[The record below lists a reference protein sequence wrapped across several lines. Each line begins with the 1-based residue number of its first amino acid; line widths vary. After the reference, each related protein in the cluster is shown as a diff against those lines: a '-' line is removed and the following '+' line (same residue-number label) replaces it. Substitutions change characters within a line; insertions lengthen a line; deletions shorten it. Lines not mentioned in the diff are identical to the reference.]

1 VGAGENDHQEGGAA
15 WLRRLF
21 LWAWSINKILMNKP
35 LSVLRVSLA
44 LAALLGACGGD
55 GKKPDAA
62 APDGAMDVNVA
73 FDSGIPD
80 DANVSLIPGD
90 ASSDGDATSAVTV
103 TLNENAFAFDTPDQK
118 HRFVA
123 TVTDSSPAE
132 VIWSSSNSYIA
143 AVDTTGLVS
152 SVSGGEAVITV
163 TSTKDKSKS
172 ASARVSVAEPNRARA
187 ASYVDAKSITSGS
200 VSIILC
206 GDSLTR
212 TYAANAADQ
221 TGWGQVLGE
230 FLSKDAVV
238 DNTLAVGGRSS
249 RSFYN
254 EVGRWDAAKDR
265 LAAAKSAGTP
275 AFVFIM
281 FGHNDQKK
289 VTDSDGSSY
298 LTFAS
303 QNPNGTVAG
312 TYYDY
317 LERYIVETRELGG
330 VPILF
335 TPFVREYLEG
345 TPQTVTLTGQHNIIA
360 PYAGEATARGDYP
373 AAVKAVA
380 QKHDVPVVDITAWS
394 RAMVEAR
401 AAAGT
406 LSTVYLSGD
415 QTHVRQ
421 LGALLMAEE
430 TLRSLNAQ
438 GILVSY
444 GQRPG
449 ARIMLD
455 ANELAFGGLYAG
467 NTVDKAF
474 RITPYGDVTGA
485 LSLTAPAGYTLAT
498 DGKTFAPTTTI
509 ACDNAY
515 AGSVVSVRFAPSE
528 ALAYNG
534 DLVVAHTT
542 IVPSY
547 GNTPPNAKAG
557 VVSLTGNGK
566 LALVGAPAT
575 ATWPMFSGTTIT
587 LAPTTDGAI
596 SAEMAT
602 LVGLVNKNVNNG
614 GARFDRPEGTWI
626 AEGARN
632 PERYI
637 QFTVPVKSG
646 TFTLDSISL
655 AAGSGGGSNM
665 RWDIVYSLNA
675 DFSSPTT
682 LGTAINSGKDTLFNS
697 NYPSLGMGINAGQTL
712 TLRLYPYNTSA
723 GSGKSIMVA
732 NVVISGT
739 TG

>member
-1 VGAGENDHQEGGAA
+1 M
-15 WLRRLF
+15 R
-21 LWAWSINKILMNKP
+21 KP
-35 LSVLRVSLA
+35 PSALRVSLA
-44 LAALLGACGGD
+44 LAALFGACGDD

-62 APDGAMDVNVA
+62 APDAAVDANLPV
-73 FDSGIPD
+73 DSALPGNPDASITPD
-80 DANVSLIPGD
+80 DAAP
-90 ASSDGDATSAVTV
+90 DGDAGSMVAVA
-103 TLNENAFAFDTPDQK
+103 LNESAFVFDTPDKK
-118 HRFVA
+118 HTFVA
-123 TVTDSSPAE
+123 TVTGAASTG
-132 VIWSSSNSYIA
+132 VTWSSSNTYIA
-143 AVDTTGLVS
+143 TVDATGAVT
-152 SVSGGEAVITV
+152 SVSGGEAIITA
-163 TSTKDKSKS
+163 TSTADKSQS
-172 ASARVSVAEPNRARA
+172 ASAKVSVAEPNRPRA
-187 ASYVDAKSITSGS
+187 ASPVDAKSITSGP
-200 VSIILC
+200 VSIVVC

-230 FLSKDAVV
+230 FLSKDATV
-238 DNTLAVGGRSS
+238 DNTLANGGRSS

-254 EVGRWDAAKDR
+254 EVGRWDAAKTR

-289 VTDSDGSSY
+289 VTDTDGPLY

-317 LERYIVETRELGG
+317 LERTIVEARELGG
-330 VPILF
+330 IPILF

-345 TPQTVTLTGQHNIIA
+345 QPQTVTLTGQHNITT

-380 QKHDVPVVDITAWS
+380 QKHDVPVVDVTAWS
-394 RAMVEAR
+394 KAMVEAR

-406 LSTVYLSGD
+406 LSYVFLSGD

-430 TLRSLNAQ
+430 AVRSLNAQ
-438 GILVSY
+438 GILVGY
-444 GQRPG
+444 AKKPG
-449 ARIMLD
+449 ARVMLD
-455 ANELAFGGLYAG
+455 TNELAFGGLYAG

-474 RITPYGDVTGA
+474 RITPYGDVAGT
-485 LSLTAPAGYTLAT
+485 LTLTAPAGYTLAT
-498 DGKTFAPTTTI
+498 DGKTFAGTTSI
-509 ACDNAY
+509 VCDNAY

-528 ALAYNG
+528 AMAYNG
-534 DLVVAHTT
+534 ELFVAHTSIT
-542 IVPSY
+542 PSY
-547 GNTPPNAKAG
+547 GNTPPNPKPG

-614 GARFDRPEGTWI
+614 GARFDTPDGTWT

-632 PERYI
+632 PDRYI
-637 QFTVPVKSG
+637 QFTVPVKTG
-646 TFTLDSISL
+646 TFNLDSISL

-665 RWDIVYSLNA
+665 RWDIAYSLNA

-682 LGTAINSGKDTLFNS
+682 LGSAINSGKDTLFNS
-697 NYPSLGMGINAGQTL
+697 SYPSLGVGISAGQTL
-712 TLRLYPYNTSA
+712 YLRLYPYNTSA

-732 NVVISGT
+732 NVVISGV

>member
-1 VGAGENDHQEGGAA
+1 
-15 WLRRLF
+15 
-21 LWAWSINKILMNKP
+21 MNKTI
-35 LSVLRVSLA
+35 SVVSLA
-44 LAALLGACGGD
+44 CAAFTILFGACGDNAKQIDAAGPD
-55 GKKPDAA
+55 TSVDASLGSPDAGL
-62 APDGAMDVNVA
+62 P
-73 FDSGIPD
+73 GIPEAGLMTD
-80 DANVSLIPGD
+80 DAY
-90 ASSDGDATSAVTV
+90 SDGDTGLTVLV
-103 TLNENAFAFDTPDQK
+103 TLNESAFVFDTPDQK
-118 HRFVA
+118 HTLVA
-123 TVTDSSPAE
+123 TVTGAASDS
-132 VIWSSSNSYIA
+132 VTWSSSNTYVATVDA
-143 AVDTTGLVS
+143 AGVVT
-152 SVSGGEAVITV
+152 SVSGGEAVITAA
-163 TSTKDKSKS
+163 STADKSKS
-172 ASARVSVAEPNRARA
+172 ASAKVSVSEPNRVRA
-187 ASYVDAKSITSGS
+187 TNYVDAKSITSGP
-200 VSIILC
+200 VSIIMC

-212 TYAANAADQ
+212 SYATNAADQ

-230 FLSKDAVV
+230 FLSKDATV
-238 DNTLAVGGRSS
+238 DNALANGGRSS

-254 EVGRWDAAKDR
+254 EVGRWDAAKAR

-289 VTDSDGSSY
+289 VSDTDGPSY

-303 QNPNGTVAG
+303 QNPNGRVAG
-312 TYYDY
+312 TYSDY
-317 LERYIVETRELGG
+317 LDRYIVEARELGG
-330 VPILF
+330 IPILF
-335 TPFVREYLEG
+335 TPFVRQYLEG
-345 TPQTVTLTGQHNIIA
+345 SPQTVTLTGQHNITT

-380 QKHDVPVVDITAWS
+380 AKHDVPVVDITAWS

-406 LSTVYLSGD
+406 LGYVYISGD

-421 LGALLMAEE
+421 LGALLMAEAAV
-430 TLRSLNAQ
+430 RDLNAQ
-438 GILVSY
+438 GILVNHA
-444 GQRPG
+444 RKPG
-449 ARIMLD
+449 VRIMLD

-467 NTVDKAF
+467 NSVDRSF
-474 RITPYGDVTGA
+474 RITPYGDVTGT
-485 LSLTAPAGYTLAT
+485 LTLTAPAGYALAT
-498 DGKTFAPTTTI
+498 DGKTFSGTASL
-509 ACDNAY
+509 ACD
-515 AGSVVSVRFAPSE
+515 GSYSGNVVTVRFSPSE
-528 ALAYNG
+528 AIAYNG
-534 DLVVAHTT
+534 DLLVAHTT
-542 IVPSY
+542 ITPSY
-547 GNTPPNAKAG
+547 GNAPANPKPG
-557 VVSLTGNGK
+557 VISLTGNGK
-566 LALVGAPAT
+566 QALAGAPAS

-587 LAPTTDGAI
+587 LAPSTEGAI

-614 GARFDRPEGTWI
+614 GARFDTPDGTWT

-682 LGTAINSGKDTLFNS
+682 LGSAINSGKDTLFNS
-697 NYPSLGMGINAGQTL
+697 NYPSLGVGISAGQTL
-712 TLRLYPYNTSA
+712 YLRLYPYNTSA

-732 NVVISGT
+732 NVVIAGV

>member
-1 VGAGENDHQEGGAA
+1 MSKPISVAPV
-15 WLRRLF
+15 F
-21 LWAWSINKILMNKP
+21 LAFG
-35 LSVLRVSLA
+35 VFVCFA
-44 LAALLGACGGD
+44 DGCGGD
-55 GKKPDAA
+55 GKRPDSA
-62 APDGAMDVNVA
+62 APDSAVA
-73 FDSGIPD
+73 ADASLSSDTAIPVSADASTNEDSIPE
-80 DANVSLIPGD
+80 GD
-90 ASSDGDATSAVTV
+90 AASSITV
-103 TLNENAFAFDTPDQK
+103 TLSESAFAFDTPDKK
-118 HRFVA
+118 HTFFA
-123 TVTDSSPAE
+123 TVTGSSPAGLL
-132 VIWSSSNSYIA
+132 WSSSNSYIA
-143 AVDTTGLVS
+143 SVDTTGVVT
-152 SVSGGEAVITV
+152 SVSGGEAVITA
-163 TSTKDKSKS
+163 TSTTDKSKS
-172 ASARVSVAEPNRARA
+172 ASARVTVAEPNRARA
-187 ASYVDAKSITSGS
+187 ASYVDGKSITSGP
-200 VSIILC
+200 VNVIVC

-230 FLSKDAVV
+230 FLSKDATV
-238 DNTLAVGGRSS
+238 DNSLANGGRSS

-254 EVGRWDAAKDR
+254 EAGRWGIAKDR
-265 LAAAKSAGTP
+265 LASAKSASTP

-289 VTDSDGSSY
+289 VSDTDGASY

-330 VPILF
+330 IPILF

-345 TPQTVTLTGQHNIIA
+345 TTVTLTGQHNITT

-394 RAMVEAR
+394 KALVEAR

-406 LSTVYLSGD
+406 LSYLYLSGD

-430 TLRSLNAQ
+430 AMRSLNAQ

-444 GQRPG
+444 AKKPG
-449 ARIMLD
+449 GRIMLD

-467 NTVDKAF
+467 NTVDRSF
-474 RITPYGDVTGA
+474 RITPYGDVTGT
-485 LSLTAPAGYTLAT
+485 LTVTAPAGYTLST
-498 DGKTFAPTTTI
+498 DGKTFAAQASITW
-509 ACDNAY
+509 DSSY
-515 AGSVVSVRFAPSE
+515 AGTLISVRFSPSE
-528 ALAYNG
+528 AIAYNG

-542 IVPSY
+542 ITPSY
-547 GNTPPNAKAG
+547 GNTPPNSKPG

-566 LALVGAPAT
+566 LALAGAPAT

-587 LAPTTDGAI
+587 LAPTTEGAI

-614 GARFDRPEGTWI
+614 GARFDTPEGTWT
-626 AEGARN
+626 AEGGRN

-637 QFTVPVKSG
+637 QFTVPVKTGS
-646 TFTLDSISL
+646 FTLDSIAL

-682 LGTAINSGKDTLFNS
+682 LGSAINSGKDTLFNS
-697 NYPSLGMGINAGQTL
+697 NYPSLGVGINAGQTL
-712 TLRLYPYNTSA
+712 YLRLYPYNTSA

-732 NVVISGT
+732 NVVISGV